1 MVFPTESG
9 SDPCTLFSAKLE
21 PLSET
26 YFVHLYGTK
35 VSDDTTFTL
44 TFRGRTTGRISWGA
58 AGTANNVRDN
68 NIVAALEDVAMELG
82 GSTSTVVT
90 CYGGF
95 DPTPAAKGYS
105 TAFGVNTAYCTI
117 VLDKMYVV

>member
-1 MVFPTESG
+1 MARVIA
-9 SDPCTLFSAKLE
+9 CTLFSAKLE

-58 AGTANNVRDN
+58 AGTLTTDRDDP
-68 NIVAALEDVAMELG
+68 IKAALDKVEMELG
-82 GSTSTVVT
+82 GAGATNVACST
-90 CYGGF
+90 GF

-117 VLDKMYVV
+117 VLDKMYVA